1 MTNPA
6 PEELIPFL
14 AHEERPV
21 RSYTARLLGLDNEG
35 LRARAILNSAE
46 AHHTIPAR
54 PVGTIRS
61 RGRVVRTTDFKAFGV
76 TVHTRVQ

>member
-46 AHHTIPAR
+46 AHHTIPA
-54 PVGTIRS
+54 
-61 RGRVVRTTDFKAFGV
+61 
-76 TVHTRVQ
+76 